1 MERWNI
7 VRAFLLGPLLE
18 AALPKPGNVNRYRDF
33 SDLTIYNFIFANT
46 AVVSVYHEAV
56 RTAELVKR
64 GELFPSEAGIGNL
77 IKRAVIASK
86 EVQDANPNFG
96 VLVLGIPLAM
106 GASLS
111 KNPLEAG
118 EKARDLIRASTVRDT
133 MELYRAIRTANP
145 KGIPSGVKYDVYS
158 DDSFEELFRDGIN
171 LWKLAEISCDRE
183 LVFCEWL
190 TGYELTYSTA
200 ERLFQLIK
208 EYPLEDAAVRAFL
221 ELLASREDTLIVRK
235 AGKEEAELVME
246 KAKAVLDGGLTLE
259 EFDAFLREKGD
270 VRNPGSLAD
279 IMAASLSV
287 LALAGLK
294 IKVVDGKAWGII
306 GQP

>member
-1 MERWNI
+1 MERWRI

-18 AALPKPGNVNRYRDF
+18 ATLPKPGNVNRYHDF
-33 SDLTIYNFIFANT
+33 RDLTIYNFLFADT
-46 AVVSVYHEAV
+46 ALVSVYYEAV
-56 RTAELVKR
+56 RTAELIR
-64 GELFPSEAGIGNL
+64 GGELVPSETGIGTL
-77 IKRAVIASK
+77 IKRAVKVSK
-86 EVQDANPNFG
+86 ETQDANPNFG

-111 KNPLEAG
+111 KNVMEAG
-118 EKARDLIRASTVRDT
+118 EKAKELIRASTVRDT
-133 MELYRAIRTANP
+133 MDLYQAIRMANP
-145 KGIPSGVKYDVYS
+145 KGMVKGVQYDVYS
-158 DDSFEELFRDGIN
+158 DEAFNELFRDGVN
-171 LWKLAEISCDRE
+171 LWMLAEMSCGRE

-190 TGYELTYSTA
+190 TGYELTYTLA

-208 EYPLEDAAVRAFL
+208 ELPLEDAVVRAFL
-221 ELLASREDTLIVRK
+221 ELLSSSEDTLIVRK
-235 AGKEEAELVME
+235 AGKGEAKLVME

-270 VRNPGSLAD
+270 LRNPGSLAD

-294 IKVVDGKAWGII
+294 IKVVDGKAWGVME
-306 GQP
+306 QP